1 MYYTQAFQGPATGD
15 QRNAALAGNSGKAFL
30 LSSLLH
36 KNPKALGR
44 PPVPFFSF
52 SLSLSVLHSRPSL
65 SLSLCVRTSWNRTKG
80 VYSIS
85 LHHPQSLLIMNFRT
99 EKFLGVTAPISEL
112 ESNEREKEVTVTLME
127 ELRRQGTFE
136 SEAEAK
142 TRSACNL
149 YSRTPSLVRLCHQ

>member
-1 MYYTQAFQGPATGD
+1 MVCTTHKRSKDQPQETRETRHWPATPE
-15 QRNAALAGNSGKAFL
+15 RRFCC
-30 LSSLLH
+30 
-36 KNPKALGR
+36 P
-44 PPVPFFSF
+44 PFFIRIPKLWGDRPYLSF
-52 SLSLSVLHSRPSL
+52 LSLSRSLSYTHASLSLS
-65 SLSLCVRTSWNRTKG
+65 VRTSWNRTKG